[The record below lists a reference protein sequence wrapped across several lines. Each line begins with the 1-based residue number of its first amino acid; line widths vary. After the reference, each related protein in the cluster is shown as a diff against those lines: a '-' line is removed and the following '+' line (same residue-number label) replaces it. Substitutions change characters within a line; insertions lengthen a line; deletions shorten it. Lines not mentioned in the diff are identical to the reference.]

1 MKKVLSACL
10 AAVLLAGGLALT
22 STAAYADDSGSAG
35 LPSEQAVE
43 QTDANAGETAGDDQ
57 GGGDA
62 VEQTGATD
70 ETGAT
75 DGQSSGDTGDTGEVS
90 ESVDTGAQT
99 ESATTFTAPETTVQ
113 TFGSQHKPSKPEKPS
128 KKPAKPDAIV
138 TYGEWEKTDVDCVKG
153 VETYT
158 RTVTTQDWTWSDHK
172 KKWVKGEVTETT
184 ETKECDVKPGQ
195 CVPEKPEPV
204 VTYGKWKKTSVDCEL
219 GIETYTRTVYT
230 QDWKWSDHKKKWVK
244 GEVTETTETK
254 ECEIKPGVCPPEK
267 PEPVVTYG
275 EWEVTAVDCTVKTQ
289 TLTRTV
295 TTQDWKWS
303 DHKKKWIPGEV
314 TETTETETTEATPE
328 QCPDPD
334 EIVPVAPSVSSATA
348 VCDDGQ
354 VIRGTGTITLP
365 AIANASWEGTESGTI
380 TDVDPGEYTFRLIA
394 DEGFVIAD
402 ANGFVDGVVTV
413 TVADAGTPDC
423 AVPTTPVDPGT
434 PAKPASVAKL
444 AVTGGSVAPWL
455 LPAGALALLAGLA
468 ATIRSARASRR

>member
-172 KKWVKGEVTETT
+172 KR
-184 ETKECDVKPGQ
+184 
-195 CVPEKPEPV
+195 
-204 VTYGKWKKTSVDCEL
+204 SVE
-219 GIETYTRTVYT
+219 G
-230 QDWKWSDHKKKWVK
+230 
-244 GEVTETTETK
+244 
-254 ECEIKPGVCPPEK
+254 GVSE
-267 PEPVVTYG
+267 
-275 EWEVTAVDCTVKTQ
+275 TAVT
-289 TLTRTV
+289 
-295 TTQDWKWS
+295 
-303 DHKKKWIPGEV
+303 
-314 TETTETETTEATPE
+314 
-328 QCPDPD
+328 
-334 EIVPVAPSVSSATA
+334 
-348 VCDDGQ
+348 
-354 VIRGTGTITLP
+354 
-365 AIANASWEGTESGTI
+365 
-380 TDVDPGEYTFRLIA
+380 
-394 DEGFVIAD
+394 
-402 ANGFVDGVVTV
+402 
-413 TVADAGTPDC
+413 
-423 AVPTTPVDPGT
+423 
-434 PAKPASVAKL
+434 
-444 AVTGGSVAPWL
+444 
-455 LPAGALALLAGLA
+455 
-468 ATIRSARASRR
+468 